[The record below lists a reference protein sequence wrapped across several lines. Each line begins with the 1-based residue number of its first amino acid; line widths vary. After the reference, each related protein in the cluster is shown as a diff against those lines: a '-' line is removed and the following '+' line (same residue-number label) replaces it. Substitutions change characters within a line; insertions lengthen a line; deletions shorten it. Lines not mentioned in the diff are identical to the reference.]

1 MSSLKL
7 VRLAAVTA
15 AALLSC
21 SFASALDSQNMTV
34 NATVPGICKL
44 QTMPTMAF
52 TLDPSAAANGNATA
66 TVSYKCTKGTSG
78 GVFKVGNSSTGT
90 YTSGT
95 TQATGAL
102 AGGTS
107 SDLLQYSIT
116 WTVPGAYTGSG
127 FGTGST
133 ANPIVLTGEIA
144 NAQFANAAADTYT
157 NTVAIEINP

>member
-1 MSSLKL
+1 MIAVAGAAACLL
-7 VRLAAVTA
+7 RPALAA
-15 AALLSC
+15 
-21 SFASALDSQNMTV
+21 DSQNMTV

-44 QTMPTMAF
+44 QTLPTMGF
-52 TLDPSAAANGNATA
+52 SLDPSSAAAGAATA

-78 GVFKVGNSSTGT
+78 GTFKVGSSATGA

-116 WTVPGAYTGSG
+116 WTVPGAYTGTG

-133 ANPIVLTGEIA
+133 ANPILLTGAIA

-157 NTVAIEINP
+157 NTVAIEIAP